1 MTTINLRWKG
11 QLSLIRQFY
20 RRYDDLWNIILHNDA
35 LKDIVLIIFDIF
47 SPNSVLFTDKYLDS
61 IVEGL

>member
-20 RRYDDLWNIILHNDA
+20 RRYGDLWNIILHNDA